1 MAKHPVPKKKTSKTK
16 TGMRYGSYARR
27 TRIRLLGTVNLV
39 DCSSCKEKKISH
51 HACPSCG
58 KYRGRQ
64 VLDMTKQ
71 IEKVTKVKA

>member
-16 TGMRYGSYARR
+16 TGMRYGSFARSVR
-27 TRIRLLGTVNLV
+27 KRLTATVNLV
-39 DCSSCKEKKISH
+39 DCPNCKEKRLSH